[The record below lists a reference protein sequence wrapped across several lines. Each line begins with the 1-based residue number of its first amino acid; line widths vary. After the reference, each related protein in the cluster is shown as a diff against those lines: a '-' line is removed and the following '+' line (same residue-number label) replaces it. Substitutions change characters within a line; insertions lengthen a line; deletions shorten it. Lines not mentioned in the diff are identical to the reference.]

1 MWRIFIQLKL
11 KAMCGRYVL
20 EWLDSLIAVSLNPV
34 KTNLNKF
41 TDDEIHSVIS
51 KITNEKEKALSLLK
65 NQIFGLTKE
74 KQIALLVNQFHSSL
88 IILLDQVL
96 EYQKAQNS
104 DRDVLKELYKVLINN
119 LDELLSFI
127 EVRFFTYLSL
137 EERVPSTYRAVTR
150 KEFKDRVDK
159 LKIKLLSL
167 VADRQAADIVLNSI
181 YSFMDRL
188 KDEFPVT
195 FREVLYQKE
204 LLKELEVLDDPESEI
219 NVFSPLN
226 ELLIYLNFNSKSYIS
241 YFTKRLAEK
250 INAYENIADK
260 LDRLLFHYKDFNQM
274 HHKPGVILNSQY
286 GDLKTELGNWFTQ
299 EVFYLEKK
307 LHLSIVPLKG
317 DVEQRVPEKIPQ
329 KSDSQKVLCILSVDQ
344 MALVLRSADDLKIVM
359 ARSLNTVF
367 KTIVPHLSTPY
378 QDNISYDSMR
388 SKSYAAETRDK
399 EIVVQTLEQMI
410 KKIKEY

>member
-20 EWLDSLIAVSLNPV
+20 EWLDSLITVSLNPA
-34 KTNLNKF
+34 KTNLSELPDN
-41 TDDEIHSVIS
+41 EIHSVIS
-51 KITNEKEKALSLLK
+51 KITSENEKVLSLLK

-74 KQIALLVNQFHSSL
+74 KQIAVLVNQFHSSL

-96 EYQKAQNS
+96 EYQKTQNS
-104 DRDVLKELYKVLINN
+104 YRATLKELYKALVNS

-137 EERVPSTYRAVTR
+137 EERVPSTYRAVTK
-150 KEFKDRVDK
+150 KEFKDRVDR
-159 LKIKLLSL
+159 LKITLLSL
-167 VADRQAADIVLNSI
+167 VADRQVADIVLNSL
-181 YSFMDRL
+181 YSFVDRL

-204 LLKELEVLDDPESEI
+204 LLKELEVLDNPESETD
-219 NVFSPLN
+219 VFSPLN

-241 YFTKRLAEK
+241 YFTKRLAEN
-250 INAYENIADK
+250 INTYENIADK

-274 HHKPGVILNSQY
+274 HHKPGVILNPQY

-307 LHLSIVPLKG
+307 LHLTIVPLKG
-317 DVEQRVPEKIPQ
+317 DVEQRVPEKMPQ

-399 EIVVQTLEQMI
+399 EIVIQTLEQMI

>member
-20 EWLDSLIAVSLNPV
+20 EWLDSLITVSLNPA

-74 KQIALLVNQFHSSL
+74 KQITVLVNQFHSSL

-104 DRDVLKELYKVLINN
+104 DRDAFKGLYKVLINS

-137 EERVPSTYRAVTR
+137 KEHVPATYRAVT
-150 KEFKDRVDK
+150 KEDFKDRIDK
-159 LKIKLLSL
+159 LKIKLLSQ
-167 VADRQAADIVLNSI
+167 VADKQLANIVLNSL
-181 YSFMDRL
+181 YSFIDRL

-204 LLKELEVLDDPESEI
+204 LLKELEVLDDSESEI
-219 NVFSPLN
+219 SVFSTLD
-226 ELLIYLNFNSKSYIS
+226 ELLIYLNFNSKSYMS

-260 LDRLLFHYKDFNQM
+260 LDKLLFHYKEFNQM
-274 HHKPGVILNSQY
+274 HRKPGVILNPQY
-286 GDLKTELGNWFTQ
+286 GDFKTELSNWFTQ
-299 EVFYLEKK
+299 EIFYLEKK
-307 LHLSIVPLKG
+307 LHLTIVPINGL
-317 DVEQRVPEKIPQ
+317 VEQKSSEPTSQKNEPQ
-329 KSDSQKVLCILSVDQ
+329 KLLCILSVDQ

-399 EIVVQTLEQMI
+399 EIVIQTLEQMI